1 VPFFYAQ
8 DFYIKNDE
16 SMAEFDVEVQVA
28 QKFIDQHLIVPVV
41 EILELDIEV
50 EDFDLRDHK
59 IGAAP

>member
-1 VPFFYAQ
+1 
-8 DFYIKNDE
+8 
-16 SMAEFDVEVQVA
+16 MAEFDVEVQVA